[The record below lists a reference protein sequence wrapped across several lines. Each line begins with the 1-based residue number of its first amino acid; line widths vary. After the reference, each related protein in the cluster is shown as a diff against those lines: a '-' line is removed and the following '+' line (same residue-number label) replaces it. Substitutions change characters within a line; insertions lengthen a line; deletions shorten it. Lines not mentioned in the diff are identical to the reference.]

1 MTDREKLIEL
11 LKEGECS
18 ALDLV
23 DCSYCKYDGEDDCSH
38 QLHADVLLANGVV
51 VREKSEWQYTD
62 DIDEDGNI
70 QAYCS
75 ACGAG
80 DKHATNMVG
89 KVPYCWKCG
98 ADMRKEK
105 SDGTAQV

>member
-1 MTDREKLIEL
+1 MSDREKLTEL
-11 LKEGECS
+11 VAAFLGGLSVTDITPPYGHEN
-18 ALDLV
+18 L
-23 DCSYCKYDGEDDCSH
+23 
-38 QLHADVLLANGVV
+38 ADYLLANGVV
-51 VREKSEWQYTD
+51 VREKGEWEYTD

-80 DKHATNMVG
+80 DKHATSMVG

-98 ADMRKEK
+98 ADMRGE
-105 SDGTAQV
+105 Q

>member
-1 MTDREKLIEL
+1 MADREKMIALVRGTPDVMVWPDA
-11 LKEGECS
+11 GE
-18 ALDLV
+18 
-23 DCSYCKYDGEDDCSH
+23 KI
-38 QLHADVLLANGVV
+38 ADHFIANGVV
-51 VREKSEWQYTD
+51 VREKGEWQYTG

-80 DKHATNMVG
+80 DKHATSMVG

-98 ADMRKEK
+98 ADMTGGERN
-105 SDGTAQV
+105 V

>member
-1 MTDREKLIEL
+1 MPDREKLTEL
-11 LKEGECS
+11 VAAFLGGLSVTDITPPYGHEN
-18 ALDLV
+18 L
-23 DCSYCKYDGEDDCSH
+23 
-38 QLHADVLLANGVV
+38 ADYLLANGVV
-51 VREKSEWQYTD
+51 VREKGEWEYTD

-80 DKHATNMVG
+80 DKHATSMVG

-98 ADMRKEK
+98 ADMRKGEN
-105 SDGTAQV
+105 G

>member
-1 MTDREKLIEL
+1 MTCKNCLHSRVCFDSEGTTRYYGTEIAADNVEDLCPCFADR
-11 LKEGECS
+11 S
-18 ALDLV
+18 R
-23 DCSYCKYDGEDDCSH
+23 Y
-38 QLHADVLLANGVV
+38 V
-51 VREKSEWQYTD
+51 VREKGEWQYTD

-80 DKHATNMVG
+80 DKHATSMVG
-89 KVPYCWKCG
+89 KVPYCWNCG

-105 SDGTAQV
+105 NNA